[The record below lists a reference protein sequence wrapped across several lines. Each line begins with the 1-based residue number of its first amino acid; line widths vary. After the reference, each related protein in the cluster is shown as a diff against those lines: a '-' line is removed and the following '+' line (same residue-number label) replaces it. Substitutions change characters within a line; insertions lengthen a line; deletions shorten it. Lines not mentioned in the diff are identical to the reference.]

1 MHIILKYKILK
12 SFNIINVSNY
22 VLLQLKGIFI
32 EHMQITTVP
41 QIQES
46 KSGGIEIKNNCM
58 SHKDILPSCYTFKNS
73 LREISFSSENTH
85 FLKSKVSKRM
95 TMVKVLI

>member
-1 MHIILKYKILK
+1 MHIIHKYKILK

-22 VLLQLKGIFI
+22 VLLQLEGIFI

-46 KSGGIEIKNNCM
+46 KYGRIEINNCI
-58 SHKDILPSCYTFKNS
+58 SHKDTLPSCYTFKDS
-73 LREISFSSENTH
+73 LREISFSSENIH
-85 FLKSKVSKRM
+85 ILKSKVSKRM

>member
-22 VLLQLKGIFI
+22 VLLQLEGIFI
-32 EHMQITTVP
+32 EHIQITTVP

-46 KSGGIEIKNNCM
+46 KYGRIEIKNN
-58 SHKDILPSCYTFKNS
+58 
-73 LREISFSSENTH
+73 
-85 FLKSKVSKRM
+85 
-95 TMVKVLI
+95 